1 MISLI
6 IGILAGFLCAI
17 SFIPQIVRIFRTRHT
32 QDLSLMT
39 FSLLCLGVFLWL
51 IYGILT
57 KDLPII
63 LANSVILVLCSL
75 IVVMKIKCG

>member
-1 MISLI
+1 MISLT
-6 IGILAGFLCAI
+6 IGILAGFLCTI

-32 QDLSLMT
+32 RDLSLMT
-39 FSLLCLGVFLWL
+39 FSILSLGVFLWL

-57 KDLPII
+57 KDLPVI

>member
-1 MISLI
+1 MISLT
-6 IGILAGFLCAI
+6 IGILAGFLCTI
-17 SFIPQIVRIFRTRHT
+17 SFIPQIVRIFKTRHT
-32 QDLSLMT
+32 QDLSLVT
-39 FSLLCLGVFLWL
+39 FSLLCVGVFLWL

-57 KDLPII
+57 KDLPVI